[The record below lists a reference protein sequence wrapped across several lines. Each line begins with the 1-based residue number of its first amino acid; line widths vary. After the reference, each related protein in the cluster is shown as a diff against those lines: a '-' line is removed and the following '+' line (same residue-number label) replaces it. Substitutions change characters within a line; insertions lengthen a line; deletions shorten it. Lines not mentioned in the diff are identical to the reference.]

1 MNFFF
6 VRNFMT
12 VKNGSAKTTKL
23 EVIKALFKNITVS
36 LLQVTQNE
44 AIYHFETKKDAQKYH
59 GVQR

>member
-1 MNFFF
+1 
-6 VRNFMT
+6 MT
-12 VKNGSAKTTKL
+12 ETNGSAKTTKL

-44 AIYHFETKKDAQKYH
+44 AIYHYETKKDAQRYH